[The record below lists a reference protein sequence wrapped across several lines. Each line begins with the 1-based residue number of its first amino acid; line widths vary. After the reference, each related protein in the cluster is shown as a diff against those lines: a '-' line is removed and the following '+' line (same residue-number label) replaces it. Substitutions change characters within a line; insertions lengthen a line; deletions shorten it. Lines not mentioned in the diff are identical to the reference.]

1 MKLERNKKGIRT
13 WEMLL
18 SGAISLVLSF
28 TIYLLFIQSPLVS
41 KRELLAVILIFVV
54 LIWVVFLCLNRYLI
68 PHLEGS
74 PPRKKAVLLII
85 SGLAGFLV
93 LFTTNQPPLY
103 LITPA
108 HSFHINVPE
117 ASDATTQERV
127 VAITWITHDLGDV
140 SFSQLKST
148 GEWTIAENGISH
160 TGPDPA
166 ALEWKGKTGQNISI
180 EFQYTPYA
188 NPITINWDGQEA
200 SFDLSGD
207 PGKTFAVS
215 QSFSAREGHHFLISV
230 LLWFATS
237 FLFFLVTI
245 FFLTYQIEIKPS
257 AKKRRCSWLVYTLPM
272 IIVWGIYLL
281 TFFPGMMS
289 PDSND
294 QWSQILTGHFND
306 THPVFHTLSMWLVTR
321 IWLSPAS
328 VVIAQILFLSLTV
341 AWGIHLLEEHG
352 LPHWASWLLAAIF
365 ALAPLNANMVIV
377 LWKDIP
383 YSTSL
388 LLFSLMILMIVLTHG
403 AWLDKRLTW
412 VWLGLVS
419 LCIASFRHN
428 GLPIPVVTIL
438 VLLVVYR
445 KWWKPLL
452 KAIALST
459 ILFAIIHGP
468 FYKAL
473 GVGQRQL
480 GFIQD
485 VMLHHISAHIN
496 TGKPLTPTE
505 QALADSILPR
515 EQWKY
520 DSCTVLSIIHS
531 TNYPDLFTSIQGKT
545 IQKLFVG
552 LAIKEPLVELQ
563 HLVNVSSIV
572 WRSPGF
578 CGANTLL
585 PYDSR
590 IWIDPGYKR
599 NTEKSL
605 IPPLIKPLTNLFI
618 NLKTNPVFSVFIS
631 PAVYLWL
638 GIYATAILSIRR
650 RNWKIIL
657 FVLPIV
663 IQSSV
668 YLLINVSDQFRYHY
682 GAYLIGLFGIGLL
695 LIAINLKSERVNL
708 K

>member
-1 MKLERNKKGIRT
+1 M
-13 WEMLL
+13 
-18 SGAISLVLSF
+18 VL
-28 TIYLLFIQSPLVS
+28 
-41 KRELLAVILIFVV
+41 K
-54 LIWVVFLCLNRYLI
+54 
-68 PHLEGS
+68 
-74 PPRKKAVLLII
+74 
-85 SGLAGFLV
+85 
-93 LFTTNQPPLY
+93 
-103 LITPA
+103 
-108 HSFHINVPE
+108 
-117 ASDATTQERV
+117 
-127 VAITWITHDLGDV
+127 
-140 SFSQLKST
+140 
-148 GEWTIAENGISH
+148 
-160 TGPDPA
+160 
-166 ALEWKGKTGQNISI
+166 
-180 EFQYTPYA
+180 
-188 NPITINWDGQEA
+188 
-200 SFDLSGD
+200 
-207 PGKTFAVS
+207 
-215 QSFSAREGHHFLISV
+215 
-230 LLWFATS
+230 
-237 FLFFLVTI
+237 
-245 FFLTYQIEIKPS
+245 
-257 AKKRRCSWLVYTLPM
+257 
-272 IIVWGIYLL
+272 
-281 TFFPGMMS
+281 
-289 PDSND
+289 
-294 QWSQILTGHFND
+294 
-306 THPVFHTLSMWLVTR
+306 
-321 IWLSPAS
+321 
-328 VVIAQILFLSLTV
+328 
-341 AWGIHLLEEHG
+341 
-352 LPHWASWLLAAIF
+352 
-365 ALAPLNANMVIV
+365 
-377 LWKDIP
+377 
-383 YSTSL
+383 
-388 LLFSLMILMIVLTHG
+388 IVLTNG
-403 AWLDKRLTW
+403 AWLDKRLIW
-412 VWLGLVS
+412 VWLGLLS

-496 TGKPLTPTE
+496 AGKPLSPTE

-531 TNYPDLFTSIQGKT
+531 TNYPDLFTSIQGKA

-563 HLVNVSSIV
+563 HLIIVSSIV

-650 RNWKIIL
+650 RNWKIII

-682 GAYLIGLFGIGLL
+682 GAYLIGLYGIGLL
-695 LIAINLKSERVNL
+695 LLAIHLKSERVNL